1 MRNGLWLAA
10 TAAIFMLPA
19 AGLCQQQDAQ
29 AQQSS
34 ASQGQS
40 QSNTQAAQTP
50 PAQEDSIAAA
60 ARRAREQ
67 KKDTAK
73 PAKVFDNDTIPTKGG
88 VSTVG
93 NSSPTADSTA
103 GGGGGATTAASGG
116 ATPSRGE
123 KFWRQK
129 FTDLRNKLA
138 SDEAALD
145 LMQRELGTLELQYYP
160 DPVKGMQQSLTR
172 SDINDKTA
180 KIDAMKKQIQADQ
193 QAISDAEDELR
204 KSGGDSGWS
213 R

>member
-19 AGLCQQQDAQ
+19 VGLCQQQEPP
-29 AQQSS
+29 AQQSP
-34 ASQGQS
+34 ASQANS
-40 QSNTQAAQTP
+40 QAAQTP
-50 PAQEDSIAAA
+50 PAQEDSLAAA

-67 KKDTAK
+67 KKDATK
-73 PAKVFDNDTIPTKGG
+73 PAKVFDNDNIPTKGG

-93 NSSPTADSTA
+93 NSSPAADSSSAA
-103 GGGGGATTAASGG
+103 GGGAATAAGGGAAS
-116 ATPSRGE
+116 SRGE

-129 FTDLRNKLA
+129 FADLRNKLA
-138 SDEAALD
+138 ADEAALD

-172 SDINDKTA
+172 SDINDKVA
-180 KIDAMKKQIQADQ
+180 KIDAMKKQIQADR

>member
-1 MRNGLWLAA
+1 MRYGLWLAA
-10 TAAIFMLPA
+10 TAAIFILPA
-19 AGLCQQQDAQ
+19 VGLCQQQDPP

-34 ASQGQS
+34 
-40 QSNTQAAQTP
+40 AAQTP

-67 KKDTAK
+67 KKDSTK
-73 PAKVFDNDTIPTKGG
+73 PAKVFDNDNIPTKGG

-93 NSSPTADSTA
+93 NSSPASDSSTTA
-103 GGGGGATTAASGG
+103 GGGVAPVVSSSAGSG
-116 ATPSRGE
+116 RGE

-129 FTDLRNKLA
+129 FADLRKKLEA
-138 SDEAALD
+138 DQAALD

-172 SDINDKTA
+172 SDINDKVA